1 MPASLINS
9 PQKTTFYNHNNMT
22 KLSIPAFI
30 AAALLIAGLSKCGLP
45 RATAPPTAPHLVTAG
60 NITVARQEVRVVWER
75 ASVLLVLSTAEQVG
89 RIELCRDGSDFRTPA
104 HCYAEYPAGWF
115 ADWGHNGDHLR
126 VFANGHAEG
135 RVNGKDIYFTP
146 LGSGQCFPE

>member
-1 MPASLINS
+1 MKRIYI
-9 PQKTTFYNHNNMT
+9 TTT
-22 KLSIPAFI
+22 ATL
-30 AAALLIAGLSKCGLP
+30 AALLLITALSKCSLP
-45 RATAPPTAPHLVTAG
+45 RPAVAHLVAAG
-60 NITVARQEVRVVWER
+60 NITVTGQEI
-75 ASVLLVLSTAEQVG
+75 LVGWADGSAILRLSTAETIGEIVLILG
-89 RIELCRDGSDFRTPA
+89 DNTFCSPA
-104 HCYAEYPAGWF
+104 HCYAEAPGIWF

>member
-1 MPASLINS
+1 MKKI
-9 PQKTTFYNHNNMT
+9 
-22 KLSIPAFI
+22 SIPALF
-30 AAALLIAGLSKCGLP
+30 AAVLLVAGLSKCSPP
-45 RATAPPTAPHLVTAG
+45 RAAVAPPSTTHLVTAG
-60 NITVARQEVRVVWER
+60 NIAVTRQEVRVVWER

-89 RIELCRDGSDFRTPA
+89 RIELCRDGADFNTPA
-104 HCYAEYPAGWF
+104 HCYTEAPGIWF

>member
-1 MPASLINS
+1 MNKI
-9 PQKTTFYNHNNMT
+9 
-22 KLSIPAFI
+22 SISAAI
-30 AAALLIAGLSKCGLP
+30 CAALLITALGKCSPP
-45 RATAPPTAPHLVTAG
+45 RATAAPPTATHLVTAG
-60 NITVARQEVRVVWER
+60 NITVTGQEIQVGWQN
-75 ASVLLVLSTAEQVG
+75 ASAILRLSTAETIGEIVLILG
-89 RIELCRDGSDFRTPA
+89 DNTFCAPA